1 MKTNNFEVGFYS
13 SLFDRIELN
22 ASYFHTYSKLGSDLK
37 IENGFW
43 VVNRTLQKVYG
54 VEMSLDAKILDNLKA
69 GGSFVWME
77 GKVKN
82 NGSDWDGYMSNLSI
96 PAPKTTFHVRY
107 NPCACIATLPNKTNN
122 VAKIIDL

>member
-43 VVNRTLQKVYG
+43 VVNRTPQKVYG

-77 GKVKN
+77 GKVKKQWFRL
-82 NGSDWDGYMSNLSI
+82 GWLYVEPFYS
-96 PAPKTTFHVRY
+96 
-107 NPCACIATLPNKTNN
+107 CA
-122 VAKIIDL
+122 